1 MTRHEHDTQLGVTTM
16 TVPHQNLASPD
27 NHKKKNSTEIHA
39 DFTQACSP

>member
-27 NHKKKNSTEIHA
+27 NQKKKKKL
-39 DFTQACSP
+39 D